1 MSSSPNDRLPPAL
14 TKRKWCLGD
23 ILDLGL
29 LLQPEGTS
37 SSEFLQQTRLP
48 PPEQMEGSS
57 RPHRDVL
64 LVLALCFLWRT
75 WRPDILWCR
84 RF

>member
-1 MSSSPNDRLPPAL
+1 MSSSPNDRSPPAL
-14 TKRKWCLGD
+14 TKRKRCLGD

-29 LLQPEGTS
+29 LLQLEGTS
-37 SSEFLQQTRLP
+37 SSEFLQQIRLP
-48 PPEQMEGSS
+48 PPERMEGGS

-64 LVLALCFLWRT
+64 LVLVLCFLWRT
-75 WRPDILWCR
+75 WRLDILRCR